1 MSTTEQ
7 ITQFFDT
14 NGFPVSK
21 ESWGELKP
29 ILNEAIA
36 GAKNVVVELRWVE
49 SGKKFQPAVID
60 KHQLLYFLEGDGI
73 INLEG
78 KDHKVGKGAGIYLG
92 PQETASITAAPGSK
106 VKLFHI
112 TVPNKLP

>member
-1 MSTTEQ
+1 MSTTQ

-14 NGFPVSK
+14 NTFPAVK
-21 ESWGELKP
+21 TPYGELKP

-49 SGKKFQPAVID
+49 PGQKFQPEKIA
-60 KHQLLYFLEGDGI
+60 KHQLLYFLEGAGK

-78 KDHKVGKGAGIYLG
+78 KDYEVGKGAGIYLG
-92 PQETASITAAPGSK
+92 PEETASITAGAGSK

-112 TVPNKLP
+112 TVPQLTK